1 MPDND
6 NDNVTS
12 GDLAGIAIPTISEV
26 LAAYLAEEKARLKP
40 DSYDLYADVIKL
52 LQASLDG
59 YAHASL
65 ETHERA
71 LWERHLNADGDRH
84 REFCEIFGPEQIL
97 PNIGEF
103 LGYFMIR
110 KVMADQALLRASG
123 TVTKK
128 LAAWLG
134 AKGYAGTAETAAAVE
149 RGTVAARDLPNAEK
163 LTALLYELT
172 SGRYV
177 PEDDDIEDQFG
188 VERVEPGKIWLE
200 IFDSGRQVVPI
211 SLPEAATELCQA
223 GWTIS
228 GAVRRIGEKWVLVE
242 AWNVY
247 P

>member
-1 MPDND
+1 MPDNT
-6 NDNVTS
+6 NDNVAS
-12 GDLAGIAIPTISEV
+12 GDLAGIAIPTISEA

-40 DSYDLYADVIKL
+40 DTYNLYADVIEL
-52 LQASLDG
+52 LQSSLDG

-65 ETHERA
+65 ETNESA
-71 LWERHLNADGDRH
+71 FWERHFNADGDQH
-84 REFCEIFGPEQIL
+84 REFCVIFGPELIL

-103 LGYFMIR
+103 LDYFMVR

-134 AKGYAGTAETAAAVE
+134 AKGYATTAETAAAVE
-149 RGTVAARDLPNAEK
+149 RGTVAERDLPNAEK

-177 PEDDDIEDQFG
+177 PEDDDIEDQFW
-188 VERVEPGKIWLE
+188 VKRVEPGKIWLE
-200 IFDSGRQVVPI
+200 IFDSGRQVVTI
-211 SLPEAATELCQA
+211 NLPNAATELCQA

-228 GAVRRIGEKWVLVE
+228 GAVRRDGEKWVLVE

>member
-1 MPDND
+1 VPETA
-6 NDNVTS
+6 NDNVSS
-12 GDLAGIAIPTISEV
+12 GDLAGIANPTISEV

-40 DSYDLYADVIKL
+40 DTYGLYADVIEL

-65 ETHERA
+65 EEHERA
-71 LWERHLNADGDRH
+71 FWERHFNADGDQH
-84 REFCEIFGPEQIL
+84 REFCEIFGPEHIL
-97 PNIGEF
+97 PNVGEF
-103 LGYFMIR
+103 LDYFMVR

-128 LAAWLG
+128 LAVWLG
-134 AKGYAGTAETAAAVE
+134 AKGYAGAVEAAAAIE
-149 RGTVAARDLPNAEK
+149 RGTVAARDLPKADK

-177 PEDDDIEDQFG
+177 PGDNDIEDQFG

-211 SLPEAATELCQA
+211 SLPEEATQLCRA